1 MNDPSDAELVRRC
14 RAGDKA
20 AFSVLVA
27 RHESHLR
34 RLLYSVVR
42 FRPDVED
49 IMQEALLQAYL
60 GLHSL
65 RDATRFRSWLF
76 GIGLN
81 LARLHLRLAYR
92 QAAIEQTEMPERA
105 DGLISRPPEQSLQRS
120 EREARL
126 RVALADLPPSER
138 DALLLVYS
146 EGLSHRDA
154 ARSLGA
160 TPGAVKVRVHRGRR
174 RLRAIL
180 SAEFGAPDRP
190 TPDIIADM
198 EEVDMIPVTIHDVL
212 LSESLIDHR
221 AILAPLLAELSPA
234 TREQLLDELTLQVDS
249 RRPFGR
255 QMFHVPAA
263 SGDLPAEDR
272 AALEE
277 LGRRLLPH
285 HVVLLRETDGPR
297 ALPIWIGPAEATAI
311 VARLQSTPF
320 LRPILPDLM
329 ASLLTLGSLH
339 VQRAAVSRLHEQVFY
354 GTLWVNVGGEV
365 IEVDCRPSDALSL
378 AIRLDTPMFVAQE
391 VMDGAGVMPAPDG
404 RYPAGRDADSVNGW
418 YSLLQAP

>member
-27 RHESHLR
+27 RHEPHLR

-65 RDATRFRSWLF
+65 RDATRFR
-76 GIGLN
+76 
-81 LARLHLRLAYR
+81 
-92 QAAIEQTEMPERA
+92 
-105 DGLISRPPEQSLQRS
+105 
-120 EREARL
+120 
-126 RVALADLPPSER
+126 
-138 DALLLVYS
+138 
-146 EGLSHRDA
+146 
-154 ARSLGA
+154 
-160 TPGAVKVRVHRGRR
+160 
-174 RLRAIL
+174 
-180 SAEFGAPDRP
+180 
-190 TPDIIADM
+190 
-198 EEVDMIPVTIHDVL
+198 
-212 LSESLIDHR
+212 
-221 AILAPLLAELSPA
+221 
-234 TREQLLDELTLQVDS
+234 
-249 RRPFGR
+249 
-255 QMFHVPAA
+255 
-263 SGDLPAEDR
+263 
-272 AALEE
+272 
-277 LGRRLLPH
+277 
-285 HVVLLRETDGPR
+285 
-297 ALPIWIGPAEATAI
+297 PAEATAI

-378 AIRLDTPMFVAQE
+378 AIRLDTPMFVAE
-391 VMDGAGVMPAPDG
+391 GVMAEAAVTPDSTG
-404 RYPAGRDADSVNGW
+404 RYPVGRDADDLDGW